1 MTTLVSLYR
10 DINLLLDMIEAKVR
24 QCKELYLEK
33 ITTEHNSTVGINAI
47 ESKPQEE
54 KRPKEIVRC
63 VSLPFGNYLSF
74 T

>member
-33 ITTEHNSTVGINAI
+33 ITTERESTVEINAT

-54 KRPKEIVRC
+54 KRPKEIAKF

-74 T
+74 S

>member
-10 DINLLLDMIEAKVR
+10 DINLLLDMVEAKVR

-33 ITTEHNSTVGINAI
+33 IATERESTVGINET

-54 KRPKEIVRC
+54 KRPREIAKC
-63 VSLPFGNYLSF
+63 VSLPFGNYLVFS
-74 T
+74 